1 MMIDQI
7 RSLLKGSKRARDDPK
22 FLEYIYLVQNGIID
36 ALKTPFY
43 HYQDIESVASVLRC
57 RRKLIQNGEIQ
68 LDAKVEEIRR
78 EKEKEFRIK
87 YSQ

>member
-7 RSLLKGSKRARDDPK
+7 RSLLRGSKRARDDPK

-68 LDAKVEEIRR
+68 LEAKVEEIRR

>member
-1 MMIDQI
+1 MIDQI

>member
-7 RSLLKGSKRARDDPK
+7 RTLLRGSKRARDDPK

-36 ALKTPFY
+36 AVKTPFY
-43 HYQDIESVASVLRC
+43 HYQDIESVASVLRT
-57 RRKLIQNGEIQ
+57 RRKLIQDGEIK
-68 LDAKVEEIRR
+68 LDESVEQIRR
-78 EKEKEFRIK
+78 EREKSFRLK